1 MQNKIQKNIV
11 SLFGE
16 IISEWEYD
24 HETMNER
31 FGRVSFRI
39 ERQSGTSDVLPLM
52 VSEKFLEVGD
62 IKVGTFATVNGAF
75 RSYNTQDEAGKSH
88 LVVARVDGH
97 DRIVSGH
104 RRREAA
110 LLNKRRGYEEFNEV
124 NCMMREM
131 TQNMFMI
138 TLASANAFTRK
149 LTDFELIKQ
158 AEILRTYYQKAKEED
173 GLEIK
178 GKMRDFLAA
187 QLGVSKTKMAQ
198 IDAINNNLS
207 EEGKQAL
214 EAGNI
219 NFSKAYETSKLPP
232 EQQQEVIKNRTLL
245 SQDVKDLAQQNRKA
259 ANISFQMKEETDCVE
274 EETFTMPLKKTV
286 EKNTPNF
293 VDRNWE
299 RMTFTDYQF
308 YKHAIK
314 KLEEV
319 HPEFLSMK

>member
-1 MQNKIQKNIV
+1 MPKRSLASRLNNASKMAGIDTTSYKPVRLDPEELIPSLDNFYHV
-11 SLFGE
+11 SKEDVEELADSMLHSGLIE
-16 IISEWEYD
+16 PII
-24 HETMNER
+24 
-31 FGRVSFRI
+31 
-39 ERQSGTSDVLPLM
+39 
-52 VSEKFLEVGD
+52 
-62 IKVGTFATVNGAF
+62 
-75 RSYNTQDEAGKSH
+75 
-88 LVVARVDGH
+88 VARVDGH

-110 LLNKRRGYEEFNEV
+110 LLNKKRGYEEFNEV

-207 EEGKQAL
+207 DEGKQAL
-214 EAGNI
+214 EAGDI

-245 SQDVKDLAQQNRKA
+245 SQDVKDLAQQRKA

-274 EETFTMPLKKTV
+274 EETFTMPINKPM
-286 EKNTPNF
+286 EKSKPKF
-293 VDRNWE
+293 ADCNWE
-299 RMTFTDYQF
+299 TMTFKDYQF
-308 YKHAIK
+308 YKQVVK

>member
-1 MQNKIQKNIV
+1 MPKR
-11 SLFGE
+11 SLASRLNNASKMAG
-16 IISEWEYD
+16 ID
-24 HETMNER
+24 T
-31 FGRVSFRI
+31 
-39 ERQSGTSDVLPLM
+39 TSYKPVRLDPEQLIPSM
-52 VSEKFLEVGD
+52 DNFYHVSEEDVEELADSMLHSGLIEP
-62 IKVGTFATVNGAF
+62 II
-75 RSYNTQDEAGKSH
+75 
-88 LVVARVDGH
+88 VARVDGH

-110 LLNKRRGYEEFNEV
+110 LLNKKRGYEEFNEV

-214 EAGNI
+214 EAGDI

-245 SQDVKDLAQQNRKA
+245 SQDVKDLAQQRKA
-259 ANISFQMKEETDCVE
+259 ANISFQMKETDCVE
-274 EETFTMPLKKTV
+274 KETFTMPINKPM
-286 EKNTPNF
+286 EKSKPKF
-293 VDRNWE
+293 ADCNWE
-299 RMTFTDYQF
+299 SMTFKDYQF
-308 YKHAIK
+308 YKQVVK

>member
-1 MQNKIQKNIV
+1 MPKR
-11 SLFGE
+11 SLASRLNNASKMAG
-16 IISEWEYD
+16 ID
-24 HETMNER
+24 T
-31 FGRVSFRI
+31 
-39 ERQSGTSDVLPLM
+39 TSYKPVRLDPEQLIPSM
-52 VSEKFLEVGD
+52 DNFYHVSEEDVEELADSMLHSGLIEP
-62 IKVGTFATVNGAF
+62 II
-75 RSYNTQDEAGKSH
+75 
-88 LVVARVDGH
+88 VARVDGH

-110 LLNKRRGYEEFNEV
+110 LLNKKRGYEEFNEV

-207 EEGKQAL
+207 DEGKQAL
-214 EAGNI
+214 EAGDI
-219 NFSKAYETSKLPP
+219 NFSKAYETSKLPTA
-232 EQQQEVIKNRTLL
+232 QQQEVIKNRTLL
-245 SQDVKDLAQQNRKA
+245 SQDVKDLAQQRKA

-274 EETFTMPLKKTV
+274 EETFTMPINKPM
-286 EKNTPNF
+286 EKSKPKF
-293 VDRNWE
+293 ADCNWE
-299 RMTFTDYQF
+299 SMTFKDYQF
-308 YKHAIK
+308 YKQVVK